1 MHSKEKSLI
10 AMVGILGNSGQPSR
24 EWFSK
29 QQIKQG
35 REAIGSTGGA
45 RGVSSL
51 CFPLS
56 IILTRST
63 GDREVDGVA
72 YAVTELISSSV
83 VEEGGG
89 SEGEEEGGEISSSVS
104 RLWWTRAQS
113 CCIRYSAMIAR
124 GTT

>member
-1 MHSKEKSLI
+1 MI

-72 YAVTELISSSV
+72 YAATELISSSV

-89 SEGEEEGGEISSSVS
+89 SEGEEEGGEIASSVS
-104 RLWWTRAQS
+104 RLWWMRAQS

-124 GTT
+124 GMT